1 MNLLVLILSL
11 LRNVFPLPAF
21 KDRDAVL
28 EWLHRLESHA
38 ADLITAIVAQFQAT
52 GRVAIPLPD
61 GSELVLVES
70 GQCMAIDPGAVKE
83 RLRAIPEDQWK
94 RAVDH
99 AGISGSAIDAEAWGD
114 GKFLDMFMALLPYL
128 IKFLPFFLG
137 PQPTPEPPEPPE
149 PPQPP
154 VV

>member
-1 MNLLVLILSL
+1 MNLLVLILGL

-38 ADLITAIVAQFQAT
+38 ADLITAIVAQFGAT
-52 GRVAIPLPD
+52 GRVTIPLPD
-61 GSELVLVES
+61 GSELGLVDY
-70 GQCMAIDPGAVKE
+70 GRCMPIDTGAVEE
-83 RLRAIPEDQWK
+83 RLRAIPEAYWNQWQEEYWNQGK
-94 RAVDH
+94 VVAN
-99 AGISGSAIDAEAWGD
+99 DAEAWGD
-114 GKFLDMFMALLPYL
+114 GKFLHMFMALLPYL

-137 PQPTPEPPEPPE
+137 PQPTPEPPEPP
-149 PPQPP
+149 